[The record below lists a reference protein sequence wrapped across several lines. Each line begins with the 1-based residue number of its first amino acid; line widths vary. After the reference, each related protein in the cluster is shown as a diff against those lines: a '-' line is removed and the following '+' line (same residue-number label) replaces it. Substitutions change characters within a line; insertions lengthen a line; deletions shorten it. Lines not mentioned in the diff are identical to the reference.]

1 MAIVDE
7 RGDRWTP
14 IIVRDECM
22 GYRRDAD
29 QFRWSDD
36 PRVPIDTSLGWGAE
50 IPGGLPL
57 NRTVRLPPTVSE
69 IADQRGGRKAKE
81 DVEWKRREDEEAR
94 KRAAEEAVSQVQD
107 LREALIAKIK
117 HFA

>member
-14 IIVRDECM
+14 IIIRDDCM

-29 QFRWSDD
+29 QFRWTDD
-36 PRVPIDTSLGWGAE
+36 PRVPINTSLGWGAD
-50 IPGGLPL
+50 IPGGIPI

-69 IADQRGGRKAKE
+69 IADQRADSEAYE
-81 DVEWKRREDEEAR
+81 DPERKRRREKEA
-94 KRAAEEAVSQVQD
+94 E
-107 LREALIAKIK
+107 
-117 HFA
+117 